1 MDAPPTA
8 ARRLRATALI
18 GFLALVAHPLAAQS
32 ARDSVLL
39 AVDRLLDAMHRQDEA
54 GMRAVLAP
62 GATFAALD
70 RTGHPDSL
78 FRRATAD
85 QFVARMMGYATPIT
99 ERIIDPEVRI
109 EDDVAQVWTYYDVRF
124 GERFSHCGVNAF
136 HLGRLDGA
144 WRILGISWSRR
155 RDRCR

>member
-1 MDAPPTA
+1 MNAPSPA
-8 ARRLRATALI
+8 ARRAAA
-18 GFLALVAHPLAAQS
+18 ALVALLVLLARPLPAQS

-54 GMRAVLAP
+54 GMRAALAP

-70 RTGHPDSL
+70 RTGTADSL

-85 QFVARMMGYATPIT
+85 QFIARMMGYAVPIT
-99 ERIIDPEVRI
+99 ERIVDPEVRL
-109 EDDVAQVWTYYDVRF
+109 EDDLAQVWTYYDVRF

-155 RDRCR
+155 RERCR